1 MDQHYAI
8 LMHNKTVVE
17 MMKFCQ
23 PNWNYIKIRQHLNN
37 FLFRKNEEVMAKI
50 STLSGGEKTRLSLSI
65 IAAKQPKI
73 LILDEVT
80 NNLDVETYAH
90 VIQVL
95 NNYPGTLVIISHD
108 KDFLDAI
115 KINRF
120 YSVE

>member
-1 MDQHYAI
+1 MDENTKH
-8 LMHNKTVVE
+8 
-17 MMKFCQ
+17 
-23 PNWNYIKIRQHLNN
+23 
-37 FLFRKNEEVMAKI
+37 
-50 STLSGGEKTRLSLSI
+50 
-65 IAAKQPKI
+65 KI